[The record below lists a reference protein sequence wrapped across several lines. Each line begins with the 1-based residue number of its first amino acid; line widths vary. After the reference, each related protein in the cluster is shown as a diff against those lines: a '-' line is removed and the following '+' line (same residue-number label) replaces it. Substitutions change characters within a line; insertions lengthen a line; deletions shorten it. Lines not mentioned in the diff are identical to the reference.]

1 MTLVVAAPSRNFLVL
16 GADSRGTVQ
25 DSGGARVEMNQM
37 KKIVPLA
44 KHVAVLLYGA
54 ADQGVYLAR
63 KFLPAN
69 RNIDGVTKAAEKFAD
84 FCRDEIRK
92 VSDVPRQYF
101 PLFGFIVA
109 GLDRRG
115 NSYSIPACY
124 RFDSASGCMLGSP
137 DPYAIAGKPF
147 IAQYLFEQRYA
158 ENMGVDEL
166 CALVA
171 QCIYDTIC
179 VDGDVGGR
187 IRVAIVDEVG
197 FRERPFKH
205 VKASIKQWGEPLV

>member
-1 MTLVVAAPSRNFLVL
+1 MTLVVVAPSGNFLVL

-37 KKIVPLA
+37 KKIVPVA

-63 KFLPAN
+63 KFLRAN
-69 RNIDGVTKAAEKFAD
+69 RSIDGVTKVAEKFAE

-92 VSDVPRQYF
+92 VSDVPREYF
-101 PLFGFIVA
+101 PYFGFIVA
-109 GLDRRG
+109 GLDKQGSEYR
-115 NSYSIPACY
+115 IPCCY

-137 DPYAIAGKPF
+137 EPYAIAGKPF
-147 IAQYLFEQRYA
+147 IAQYLFEQRYG
-158 ENMGVDEL
+158 ENMQLDEL
-166 CALVA
+166 SALVA

-187 IRVAIVDEVG
+187 IRVAIIDAVG
-197 FRERPFKH
+197 FREKIFRD